1 MKNYT
6 YNTFTVDGHEFSVT
20 NYEDEM
26 KVYIKSIHPY
36 DDADYHWAL
45 NRNGGDFY
53 VIYIGSPGKK
63 VDTVFGSK
71 EKVARK
77 LLELDKNIESRMSYE
92 SKKNNKNE
100 STKDRFTYD
109 EIETIKDVSEIGDW
123 TELIEIIKDKF
134 GDDKDKQDWDEEDWD
149 NFLRNNFGWIDETE
163 PEYYGVEFRDMHTG
177 IHNIFYTDTKENAEQ
192 ILAYLKELENPDTT
206 VYDDDEIT
214 DNTSFIWDEINRL
227 AFDCFEINYR
237 DVAEDGMY
245 DGIYIIN
252 HNDAT
257 PDIYESLNKESR
269 LIKKVE
275 KLLK

>member
-6 YNTFTVDGHEFSVT
+6 FNTFTVDGQEFSIT
-20 NYEDEM
+20 DYKDEM

-92 SKKNNKNE
+92 SKKNNKLLN
-100 STKDRFTYD
+100 
-109 EIETIKDVSEIGDW
+109 
-123 TELIEIIKDKF
+123 
-134 GDDKDKQDWDEEDWD
+134 
-149 NFLRNNFGWIDETE
+149 ETE

-177 IHNIFYTDTKENAEQ
+177 VHNIFYTDTKENAEQ
-192 ILAYLKELENPDTT
+192 ILAHLKELENPDTT

-214 DNTSFIWDEINRL
+214 DNASFIWDEINRL